1 MARHALSKSRR
12 RALLRAGLTVTAV
25 GAALGAGVQ
34 RPRRRRCPTCRPW
47 APTPASARPERPC
60 GGAVTGALGHSLRN
74 GIAPVTHLRL
84 DPLAGTGTDP
94 LDNAVGTQLADFK
107 PLSTAAVTDPLTSG
121 GALKDLP
128 PVGPVAQALHG
139 G

>member
-12 RALLRAGLTVTAV
+12 RALPRAGLTVTAV
-25 GAALGAGVQ
+25 GAALGAGGAAAQ
-34 RPRRRRCPTCRPW
+34 A
-47 APTPASARPERPC
+47 APLPHVPVVGADTALGEAGDAA
-60 GGAVTGALGHSLRN
+60 GGAVNGALGHSLR
-74 GIAPVTHLRL
+74 GGVATVTHLRL

-94 LDNAVGTQLADFK
+94 LNNAVGTQIADFK
-107 PLSTAAVTDPLTSG
+107 PLSTAAVTDPVTSG

-128 PVGPVAQALHG
+128 VIGPVAQALHG